1 MLILVSV
8 DMLILVSVDM
18 LMLVSV
24 VDRQQTRK
32 WPP

>member
-1 MLILVSV
+1 
-8 DMLILVSVDM
+8 MLILVSVDM

-24 VDRQQTRK
+24 VDRQQTAELQTRK